1 METLFNVS
9 PDMLMIG
16 MLVLVVLLMTTIV
29 LLIVQLS
36 NTSRMKHRLKRFM
49 TGRSG
54 QNLEEAVVRA
64 IEDIS
69 LLKEATEKNRKELK
83 DQRRR
88 LQGTYQ
94 KLGLVK
100 YDAFQQM
107 GGQLSFCLVLLDEN
121 NCGYIMNSVHSTE
134 GCYSYAKEV
143 RNGKCKMDL
152 SKEESEAM
160 AMAMNSNKQQ

>member
-1 METLFNVS
+1 
-9 PDMLMIG
+9 MLG
-16 MLVLVVLLMTTIV
+16 MLVLAVLLITTIV

-36 NTSRMKHRLKRFM
+36 NTYRMKHRLKRFM
-49 TGRSG
+49 TSRSG

-64 IEDIS
+64 IEDIA
-69 LLKEATEKNRKELK
+69 LLQEATEKNRKELK
-83 DQRRR
+83 EQRRR
-88 LQGTYQ
+88 LQSTYQ

-107 GGQLSFCLVLLDEN
+107 GGQLSFCLVMLDEN
-121 NCGYIMNSVHSTE
+121 NCGYIINSVHSTE

-143 RNGKCKMDL
+143 WNGKCKLDL

-160 AMAMNSNKQQ
+160 AMAMNSNK